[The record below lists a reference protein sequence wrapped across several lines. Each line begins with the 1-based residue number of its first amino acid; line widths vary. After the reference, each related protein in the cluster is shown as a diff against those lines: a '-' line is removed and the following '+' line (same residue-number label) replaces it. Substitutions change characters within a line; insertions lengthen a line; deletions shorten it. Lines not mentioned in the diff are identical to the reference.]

1 MFPSG
6 NCELAH
12 GHTGPPGP
20 HQSLTTFVIS
30 GKLRSGIM
38 MLMVKALGFEE
49 ASWSL
54 TKVSGVQ
61 HPAPGKAQSLR
72 EPWAGRWG
80 LCSNPGPSG
89 HSWET
94 LGKSILLSGPQ
105 FLICKWENVTVLA
118 WGQNTS
124 SFFHPICHSFIHSF
138 VLSFSKAQHI
148 IDAQ

>member
-6 NCELAH
+6 NCEVAH

-20 HQSLTTFVIS
+20 HRSLTTFVIS
-30 GKLRSGIM
+30 GKLRAGIM
-38 MLMVKALGFEE
+38 MLMVNALGFEE

-54 TKVSGVQ
+54 TKVSGVN

-72 EPWAGRWG
+72 EPCVGRWG
-80 LCSNPGPSG
+80 LCSNPGPSD

-94 LGKSILLSGPQ
+94 LGKSILLPGPQ

-118 WGQNTS
+118 WGQHTS
-124 SFFHPICHSFIHSF
+124 SFYLSYIHSF